1 MTQIVGA
8 FWERSGRCASGP
20 VGGCLRMCRYQPRR
34 FPAGD
39 TPKANLV
46 VGMQGF
52 QTTWTMRCD
61 AWYRLNGNLFQG
73 PDKAIPAQAAAS
85 VAGPPRVFVV
95 TEGLR

>member
-1 MTQIVGA
+1 
-8 FWERSGRCASGP
+8 
-20 VGGCLRMCRYQPRR
+20 
-34 FPAGD
+34 
-39 TPKANLV
+39 
-46 VGMQGF
+46 MQGF

-85 VAGPPRVFVV
+85 VAGAPKDCVV